1 MAQVLKKI
9 PMALCGLILGIE
21 SLGNLFI
28 MNGFFMTGNIFGI
41 VGMILIL
48 FVFAK
53 LLFAYGSVHSEML
66 NPVTAGTLPT
76 ITMQLMLMA
85 MYWY

>member
-41 VGMILIL
+41 V
-48 FVFAK
+48 
-53 LLFAYGSVHSEML
+53 
-66 NPVTAGTLPT
+66 
-76 ITMQLMLMA
+76 
-85 MYWY
+85 